1 MTSPGTAGMICA
13 LGSVAA
19 MALAILNPVRILLI
33 GAASA
38 GACLL
43 AKTVLGGTARQGAA
57 APAVNASGVVPFTQG
72 IAHVAA
78 IVLPYSIL
86 IALAAALMTVWPR
99 GHRRDGGERDD
110 RSRTPRVAQ

>member
-1 MTSPGTAGMICA
+1 MICA

-43 AKTVLGGTARQGAA
+43 AKTVLGGTARQGA